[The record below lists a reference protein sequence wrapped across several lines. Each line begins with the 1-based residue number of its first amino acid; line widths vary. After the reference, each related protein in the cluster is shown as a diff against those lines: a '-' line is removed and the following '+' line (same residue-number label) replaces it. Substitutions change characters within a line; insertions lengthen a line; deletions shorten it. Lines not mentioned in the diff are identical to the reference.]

1 MEGQRWQRVLV
12 GCALAAPV
20 AVVLVVAWPDDAAP
34 ERRDPPAELEVDQG
48 EIGPD
53 SEVEV
58 DVPAQGAVVFVVVG
72 IGGPVTMRV
81 EGDGFD
87 STLTV
92 VDADGDQL
100 AYNDDTDGLDPQV
113 QFDLE
118 VDEELTVEVRSFG
131 GMPGEVVVVREDDP
145 E

>member
-1 MEGQRWQRVLV
+1 VRS
-12 GCALAAPV
+12 P
-20 AVVLVVAWPDDAAP
+20 
-34 ERRDPPAELEVDQG
+34 RRSPPCSSSPGPTTPRPSGGTRPPSSRSTAELEVDQG

-72 IGGPVTMRV
+72 IGGPVTMRA
-81 EGDGFD
+81 EGNGFD

-131 GMPGEVVVVREDDP
+131 GVPGEVVVVREDDP
-145 E
+145 G